1 MSMKVHYV
9 SDLPIFSVEGD
20 VSLDI
25 DDFTGLEV
33 LVFIIFVGVL
43 LPDRAVP
50 LSVQVDAIKVGPVI
64 ADLNSVWIYHGDDSY
79 FIVFA
84 DKLRILVLGKQV
96 LNEPLNH
103 ERARSLAWMLPG
115 QKKDQG
121 SDFVG
126 SELRIGLFDDERLNF
141 VTGQSFGHDSNFLA
155 PVSFVVDLL
164 NFLNVVIE
172 VCSGVWIALSHF
184 DDIVGVLCSD
194 SKGESVVVLA

>member
-20 VSLDI
+20 VTLDI
-25 DDFTGLEV
+25 DDFTGLDV

-121 SDFVG
+121 SGFVG

-141 VTGQSFGHDSNFLA
+141 VAG
-155 PVSFVVDLL
+155 
-164 NFLNVVIE
+164 
-172 VCSGVWIALSHF
+172 
-184 DDIVGVLCSD
+184 
-194 SKGESVVVLA
+194 